1 MVLAGQVAIVTGAGR
16 GIGLA
21 TAQALAQAGARVVLA
36 EVDATLGKAAAQTL
50 AASGLPVRFVQ
61 TDVADAASVAQLVDG
76 TVAHFGRLD
85 ILVNNAGLTGA
96 NGHLLEVTPETWD
109 RVIAVN
115 QTGVFHCSRLA
126 ARVMARARRGV
137 ILNIS
142 SVNGRVPQPG
152 CVAYGASKG
161 AVDALTVV
169 MAEDLAV
176 YGIRVNAI
184 APGAIQ
190 THLPADA
197 DAQPSDLALLGRF
210 GLAREIAQVAVFL
223 ASDAASYITGQVIT
237 VDGGLLTNG
246 YRIYDMPRPAP

>member
-1 MVLAGQVAIVTGAGR
+1 MILAEQVAIVTGAGR

-21 TAQALAQAGARVVLA
+21 TAQALVQAGAAVVLA
-36 EVDATLGKAAAQTL
+36 EVDATQGEAAAQAL
-50 AASGLPVRFVQ
+50 SARGLTARFIR
-61 TDVADAASVAQLVDG
+61 TDVAQAESVTQLVET
-76 TVAHFGRLD
+76 TVALHGRLD

-96 NGHLLEVTPETWD
+96 NGHLLELTPETWD

-126 ARVMARARRGV
+126 ARVMAAARRGC

-161 AVDALTVV
+161 AVDAMTVA

-190 THLPADA
+190 THLPLDA
-197 DAQPSDLALLGRF
+197 AAESSDLALLGRF
-210 GLAREIAQVAVFL
+210 GLAQEIAQVAVFL

-246 YRIYDMPRPAP
+246 YRIYDMPRPSA